1 MAHHHDHGPVNFQRA
16 FLIGIV
22 LNVTFVVVETVFG
35 FLAGS
40 MALLADAG
48 HNLSD
53 VLSLAVAW
61 GANYLAGLPPSQR
74 RTYGLR
80 RSTILGSLLN
90 AVVLLLAIG
99 AIAWESFK
107 RLGNPAPVAEVDVIV
122 VASVGVVINTLT
134 ALLFMSGRKK
144 DLNVK
149 GAFLHMAADAGVSAG
164 VVATGFAVMAT
175 GYQWIDPLTSLA
187 IVVVIAV
194 STWGLLKDSL
204 NLALDAVP
212 EGIDPAKVQQYLQ
225 ELPGVTEVHDLHIWA
240 MSTTEAALTAHLLI
254 PEDHGGDA
262 LLVRIGRELHDE
274 FGIEH
279 ATIQIERGDIEQ
291 PCRQAAPDAV

>member
-1 MAHHHDHGPVNFQRA
+1 MAHQHDHGPASFQRA

-22 LNVTFVVVETVFG
+22 LNVTFVVVETIFG

-53 VLSLAVAW
+53 VLSLMVAW
-61 GANYLAGLPPSQR
+61 GANYLASLPPSQR

-99 AIAWESFK
+99 AIAWESIK
-107 RLGNPAPVAEVDVIV
+107 RFNDPAPVAEMEVII
-122 VASVGVVINTLT
+122 VAAIGVVINTLS
-134 ALLFMSGRKK
+134 ALLFLSGRKS

-149 GAFLHMAADAGVSAG
+149 GAFLHMAADAGVSVG
-164 VVATGFAVMAT
+164 VVVAGIAIMQTGF
-175 GYQWIDPLTSLA
+175 QWIDPLTSLV
-187 IVVVIAV
+187 IVLVIAV
-194 STWGLLKDSL
+194 SSWGLLRDST

-212 EGIDPAKVQQYLQ
+212 EGIDPGKVEAYLQ
-225 ELPGVTEVHDLHIWA
+225 ELPGVTEVHDLHIWG
-240 MSTTEAALTAHLLI
+240 MSTTEAALTAHLQI
-254 PEDHGGDA
+254 PEYRGDDA
-262 LLVRIGRELHDE
+262 LLAKISQELHDK
-274 FGIEH
+274 FDIEH
-279 ATIQIERGDIEQ
+279 ATIQIERGDIDS
-291 PCRQAAPDAV
+291 PCRLASPDVV